1 MKKAFLLITIS
12 AMLMNLAGRFALQPA
27 AAVDGAP
34 WSEDWITFGVLG
46 VEEPGHGLT
55 LRDDKA
61 AKDMCY
67 AAWSIGEAQ
76 PYVNG
81 AGEEAERYDA
91 QMVLLL
97 TACGTP
103 EEARQNVEELL
114 ELAGEHYTVTGTIK
128 QAFNGQEFTVL
139 TYTFASDTSPFSR
152 GVSAFTTFGAWAIS
166 VEFACQE
173 TFDQDGTEILTDF
186 LEHCHYAAQS

>member
-1 MKKAFLLITIS
+1 MKKAILLIMIS
-12 AMLMNLAGRFALQPA
+12 AMLAGLTSCQAKRPA

-61 AKDMCY
+61 ARDMSY

-81 AGEEAERYDA
+81 AGEEAERYNA
-91 QMVLLL
+91 QLVLLL

-114 ELAGEHYTVTGTIK
+114 TLAEEHYTVTDTI
-128 QAFNGQEFTVL
+128 QQTFNGQEFTVL
-139 TYTFASDTSPFSR
+139 TYSFASDTSSFSQ
-152 GVSAFTTFGAWAIS
+152 GVSAFTTFGTWAIS
-166 VEFACQE
+166 VEFACQDNFAE
-173 TFDQDGTEILTDF
+173 DGMDILTDF